1 MATSTKQDIVL
12 TLAQCLR
19 ERRLDEI
26 TVKDLTE
33 RCGISRQAFY
43 YHFSDLYDV
52 VKWGIA
58 WELEQLSGQVK
69 QDESSGRT
77 RDDWEYLLELVEDR
91 MMPNRVVVLNVYRS
105 IERSYVQYHLM
116 ESIRPVF
123 ALEVEKL
130 SGTRPVTEAQKQFV
144 TELITTGIVSICLGW
159 LDSGM
164 PSRHMDQM
172 EDFRVVMDG
181 CVENILLRL
190 GEKNQEEK

>member
-58 WELEQLSGQVK
+58 WELEQLAGQMK
-69 QDESSGRT
+69 QDEADSKVK
-77 RDDWEYLLELVEDR
+77 DDWEYLLELVKDR

-123 ALEVEKL
+123 AAEVTKL
-130 SGTRPVTEAQKQFV
+130 DRAHSVTEAQKQFV
-144 TELITTGIVSICLGW
+144 TELITTGIVNICLGW
-159 LDSGM
+159 LDCGM
-164 PSRHMDQM
+164 PSRHMAQLD
-172 EDFRVVMDG
+172 DFRVVMDG

-190 GEKNQEEK
+190 GEKNQKEK